1 MGMRNAAVQRL
12 FDVSSELIRHLL
24 PYSSCLF
31 GVQKMMNKGT
41 IHACLK
47 TITPVIDCFHS
58 SDRLLSLK

>member
-24 PYSSCLF
+24 PYSLCLF

-41 IHACLK
+41 IHACLEAL
-47 TITPVIDCFHS
+47 TPVIGLSHS
-58 SDRLLSLK
+58 SDRILSLQ